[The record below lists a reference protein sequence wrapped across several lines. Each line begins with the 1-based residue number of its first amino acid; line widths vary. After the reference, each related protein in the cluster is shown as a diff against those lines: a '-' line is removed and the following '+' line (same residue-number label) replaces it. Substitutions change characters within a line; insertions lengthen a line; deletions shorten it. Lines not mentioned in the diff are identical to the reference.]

1 MNNELTTIDF
11 HGASLIVQR
20 GPTPEATL
28 VFMKPV
34 VEGMS
39 LNWDTQRKK
48 IQGHPILSKG
58 AVELTVPSAGGPQ
71 LAIAIP
77 LTRLNIWLATIQPK
91 KVPDEITRAAVIQYQ
106 EECADALF
114 AHFFGKAQAKKEA
127 PTRRKLDGDAR
138 EARLQFKLGLSIA
151 KMIGIDGNQRILS
164 ASRIAKAATGFDYL
178 ASMGVQSLDAPQQ
191 EALLTP
197 TAIGQRLGNVSA
209 REVNNLFCARD
220 AQTAHRDP
228 KGSIYYEPTAKGIQ
242 WGAVMQDT
250 GKRQGDG
257 TPIRQ
262 LKWASS
268 AVDRL
273 REEVLGGSH

>member
-1 MNNELTTIDF
+1 MSSDLTTIDF
-11 HGASLIVQR
+11 YGASLIIQR
-20 GPTPEATL
+20 GPTPETTL
-28 VFMKPV
+28 VAMRPV

-39 LNWDTQRKK
+39 LNWATQYRK
-48 IQGHPILSKG
+48 ITSHPVLSKG
-58 AVELTVPSAGGPQ
+58 VVEMTTPSNGGSQ
-71 LAIAIP
+71 QMVAMP
-77 LTRLNIWLATIQPK
+77 LPRLNFWLATIQPK
-91 KVPDEITRAAVIQYQ
+91 KVPDEATRKAVIQYQ

-114 AHFFGKAQAKKEA
+114 AHFFGKAQANKEE
-127 PTRRKLDGDAR
+127 PTKRRLDGDAR

-209 REVNNLFCARD
+209 REVNSLFCARD

-250 GKRQGDG
+250 GKRHGDG